1 MNKLRRSRSN
11 RMILGVCGGI
21 AEYLNIDAT
30 IIRIIWLLI
39 ALPSFGTLGLAYLV
53 CGFVIPED
61 DGIIYQDENPSK
73 TNNNSQ
79 LYLGLGIIL
88 IGVYLLAK
96 IFFPWINLRLLN
108 LTRYWPVLLILLG
121 IYIIINHKT
130 EK

>member
-1 MNKLRRSRSN
+1 MKKLKRSRSN

-39 ALPSFGTLGLAYLV
+39 ALPSFGTLGIVYLI

-61 DGIIYQDENPSK
+61 DGVIYQGESSGK
-73 TNNNSQ
+73 TNENSQ
-79 LYLGLGIIL
+79 LYLGIGIIL

-96 IFFPWINLRLLN
+96 IFYPWLNLRLLN

-121 IYIIINHKT
+121 IYILINHKN